1 MPYEIV
7 ETCIGCTACVNRCPT
22 NAIWG
27 ERNTIHY
34 IDPAL
39 CIDCGACGAVC
50 PVECILDDDGD
61 ICRKFARKEWPK
73 AVVDP
78 DKCIG
83 SGCEL
88 CINVCPFDALVL
100 DFTPAASDFF
110 GQAVVIEKNCTGCR
124 LCEQS
129 CGWDAVHI
137 YPDRDSAE
145 EAALPGRQADAGA
158 GEVPARQDRLGG
170 LGLSPSRWALDTM
183 GPRTR
188 VRKGHHDGH
197 GPIEASGG

>member
-1 MPYEIV
+1 MDILAGAPSGNAEESVVAYEIV
-7 ETCIGCTACVNRCPT
+7 ETCIGCTACTNRCPT

-61 ICRKFARKEWPK
+61 ICRKFAKKEWPK
-73 AVVDP
+73 AVVDA

-83 SGCEL
+83 SGCEI
-88 CINVCPFDALVL
+88 CINVCPFEALEL
-100 DFTPAASDFF
+100 DFTDQASDFF

-137 YPDRDSAE
+137 FPLRDELKKLHYPDDKPT
-145 EAALPGRQADAGA
+145 PGQEKFLR
-158 GEVPARQDRLGG
+158 
-170 LGLSPSRWALDTM
+170 SRA
-183 GPRTR
+183 
-188 VRKGHHDGH
+188 
-197 GPIEASGG
+197 

>member
-1 MPYEIV
+1 MRVAYEIV
-7 ETCIGCTACVNRCPT
+7 ETCIGCTACTNRCPT

-61 ICRKFARKEWPK
+61 ICRKFAKKEWPK

-88 CINVCPFDALVL
+88 CINVCPFEALEL
-100 DFTPAASDFF
+100 DFTDSASDFF

-137 YPDRDSAE
+137 FPERPLLKKLHYPGDKPTPGQEKFLRNKAASA
-145 EAALPGRQADAGA
+145 
-158 GEVPARQDRLGG
+158 V
-170 LGLSPSRWALDTM
+170 
-183 GPRTR
+183 
-188 VRKGHHDGH
+188 
-197 GPIEASGG
+197 

>member
-137 YPDRDSAE
+137 YPDRDLLKKLHYPGDKPTPGQEKFLRGKTGSA
-145 EAALPGRQADAGA
+145 A
-158 GEVPARQDRLGG
+158 
-170 LGLSPSRWALDTM
+170 
-183 GPRTR
+183 
-188 VRKGHHDGH
+188 
-197 GPIEASGG
+197 